1 MSKLV
6 KDYVERSLI
15 FIATCPEIFGGY
27 GLTAVGRSRAEAIDA
42 LWVKYKE
49 VSKDWN
55 ESGQQCID
63 YSELTTEWR
72 VDVRLCKLGEGYF
85 GDDEYNKKSSHD
97 KVSVHYVGNREADDD
112 ANVQAIASGL
122 SAAHARLDLLEQRED
137 EERCKISEDNLKR
150 FIELLEELGND
161 ELESLATKA
170 SNRSD
175 DALKMFISPSV
186 SALLNSPDA

>member
-6 KDYVERSLI
+6 KDYVERSLV

-55 ESGQQCID
+55 ERGQQCID
-63 YSELTTEWR
+63 YGELTTAWR
-72 VDVRLCKLGEGYF
+72 VDVRLCKLGEDYF
-85 GDDEYNKKSSHD
+85 GDDEYHKESSHD

-137 EERCKISEDNLKR
+137 KERCQISEDNLKR